1 MRISDWSSDVCS
13 SDLTSAPGRTS
24 AATPA
29 FSTERFRAEREADWV
44 AFDALLTRLEKKGAR
59 GLSSDELLQLPSLY
73 RATLSSLSIARATSL
88 DKELL
93 HHPEALSKRGYF
105 LRSGV
110 RPYRLGRL
118 CPFPFPHPPPAV
130 AAPGKAPRA

>member
-44 AFDALLTRLEKKGAR
+44 AFDALLTRLETKGAS
-59 GLSSDELLQLPSLY
+59 GLSSDELLPLPSLY
-73 RATLSSLSIARATSL
+73 CAKLSSLSLAHSHSL
-88 DKELL
+88 APALL
-93 HHPEALSKRGYF
+93 
-105 LRSGV
+105 
-110 RPYRLGRL
+110 
-118 CPFPFPHPPPAV
+118 
-130 AAPGKAPRA
+130 APVETLTMCAYYPK